1 MAAAESR
8 VTVILALVVNVLVT
22 ATKVAAGLIGGS
34 SAMLSEGAHSVS
46 DTVNELFLVASV
58 RRSERPADSRHPF
71 GYGAER
77 FFWSLLAAVGIFVA
91 GGCFSL
97 FQAYRAFSTP
107 GHAEDWVL
115 EYVVLG
121 LAALFE
127 GVSLIRA
134 VHQIRSEATAAG
146 RASLE
151 HVVKSADPA
160 VKTVAAEDL
169 IAVSGVAVALTG
181 IALHQATGNG
191 RWEGVA
197 SAIIGLLLIV
207 AAIALAR
214 DNMSLLIGESVPSDT
229 MESIRT
235 ILDDHPMVKE
245 VVELLTRY
253 LGAHEIMVAARVELV
268 EDLDSAQIAGMSAEI
283 DQRLRNANPEITQV
297 FIDPTAAEERPP
309 EPTDSDDSLI
319 ALAPDRTSVGAPRVS
334 PEPIVRRG
342 GPLTDE

>member
-1 MAAAESR
+1 MGMAAAESR
-8 VTVILALVVNVLVT
+8 LTVIVALAVNVLVT

-107 GHAEDWVL
+107 GHTEDWVL

-127 GVSLIRA
+127 GVSLMRA

-191 RWEGVA
+191 HWEGVA

-283 DQRLRNANPEITQV
+283 DQRLRGANPEITQV
-297 FIDPTAAEERPP
+297 FIDATAAEERSSQSQRA
-309 EPTDSDDSLI
+309 PT
-319 ALAPDRTSVGAPRVS
+319 A
-334 PEPIVRRG
+334 
-342 GPLTDE
+342 

>member
-1 MAAAESR
+1 MGMAAAESR
-8 VTVILALVVNVLVT
+8 LTVIVALAVNVLVT
-22 ATKVAAGLIGGS
+22 VTKVAAGLIGGS

-127 GVSLIRA
+127 GVSLMRA
-134 VHQIRSEATAAG
+134 VHQIRSEAIAAG

-191 RWEGVA
+191 RWEGAA

-297 FIDPTAAEERPP
+297 FIDATAAEERSSQGQPA
-309 EPTDSDDSLI
+309 PT
-319 ALAPDRTSVGAPRVS
+319 A
-334 PEPIVRRG
+334 
-342 GPLTDE
+342 